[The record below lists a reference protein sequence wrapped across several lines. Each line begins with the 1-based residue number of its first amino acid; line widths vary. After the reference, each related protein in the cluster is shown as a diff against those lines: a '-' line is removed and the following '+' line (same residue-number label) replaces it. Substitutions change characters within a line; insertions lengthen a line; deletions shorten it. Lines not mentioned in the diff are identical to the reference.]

1 MIYWRY
7 DEMKEAGMYSSY
19 TLKADELTDGFLR
32 GIKETYGK
40 REIEIVVYDVEDE
53 TEYLMKS
60 KANREHLDRAISN
73 IESGKNLVTVSM
85 EDL

>member
-1 MIYWRY
+1 
-7 DEMKEAGMYSSY
+7 MKEAGMYSSY

-32 GIKETYGK
+32 GLKETYGK
-40 REIEIVVYDVEDE
+40 SEIEIVVYKVEDE

-60 KANREHLDRAISN
+60 KANQEHLDRAISN
-73 IESGKNLVTVSM
+73 IEAGKNLVTITM